1 MDPNQDDQDRLF
13 LEMVVTDLARRAMQL
28 PPSER
33 YAFIMDE
40 IVAVRVVY
48 EEKYGRHP
56 NIFELDRNL
65 RAWAQ
70 TLVKLLEESGGT
82 SGHA

>member
-1 MDPNQDDQDRLF
+1 
-13 LEMVVTDLARRAMQL
+13 
-28 PPSER
+28 
-33 YAFIMDE
+33 MDE
-40 IVAVRVVY
+40 IVAVRVTY
-48 EEKYGRHP
+48 EEKHGRHP